1 MNFQEKGK
9 TNNFVNRLKLVGG
22 KRLFTLI
29 FEKISPMKKWF
40 LFLSICGLCQ
50 YLPAQTNTGTPSPQP
65 PYLRFPT
72 IPPFNILK
80 VDSSTWLT
88 KEDLKKNHL
97 TLIMFFSPEC
107 EHCKHQTEDILADI
121 NQFKDVEIVMATY
134 QPFSEMKE
142 FYQYY
147 RIADHPNIKM
157 GRDEKY
163 FFQPFYN
170 FHSLPFLGLYD
181 KKGNLIT
188 TFEGNQK
195 VSTIMKA
202 FGSKDKS

>member
-1 MNFQEKGK
+1 
-9 TNNFVNRLKLVGG
+9 
-22 KRLFTLI
+22 
-29 FEKISPMKKWF
+29 MKKWLVLLGVSVF
-40 LFLSICGLCQ
+40 FQ
-50 YLPAQTNTGTPSPQP
+50 YLPAQTNTPLQP
-65 PYLRFPT
+65 AYLRFPT
-72 IPPFNILK
+72 VPPFNILK
-80 VDSSTWLT
+80 VDSATWLT
-88 KEDLKKNHL
+88 RDDLRKNHR

-107 EHCKHQTEDILADI
+107 EHCKHQTEDILAASG
-121 NQFKDVEIVMATY
+121 QFKDIEIVMATY

-163 FFQPFYN
+163 FFGPFYN
-170 FHSLPFLGLYD
+170 IHNLPFLGLYD

-202 FGSKDKS
+202 FSSKDKE